1 MQTELNRLMGSI
13 PTDTIL
19 KKDYIM
25 ENVLPRLSAGELL
38 SSLSVNK
45 IHAERFLDMT
55 LTYHVTIRQEALS
68 DSLVSFVITEG
79 LIESLLLDPSEL
91 AEKAVENLG
100 SDYHI
105 TPLLDILKSFGFD
118 ASEEEGL
125 YGQDP
130 GAELL
135 VATTG
140 SCMHGAALML
150 NIPVLSEIYE
160 RLGAFIILPSSVH
173 EFISMPYDPETDIP
187 ALSEMVRTINSTELL
202 ERDRLSDS
210 VYLFDGNTV
219 SRLGCAAE
227 YGRRPITSDAMIPEA
242 VQSSTMA
249 SKASQS
255 EEYLSES
262 LR

>member
-1 MQTELNRLMGSI
+1 MQTELNRLMGSL
-13 PTDTIL
+13 PKETIL

-25 ENVLPRLSAGELL
+25 ENVLPRLSAGGLL
-38 SSLSVNK
+38 ASLSGNK

-55 LTYHVTIRQEALS
+55 LTYHVTIRQELLS

-91 AEKAVENLG
+91 AEKAVENLA

-105 TPLLDILKSFGFD
+105 TPLFDILKGFGLD
-118 ASEEEGL
+118 VSGEEGL
-125 YGQDP
+125 YGQEP

-140 SCMHGAALML
+140 NCMHGAALML
-150 NIPVLSEIYE
+150 NIPVLAEIYQ

-173 EFISMPYDPETDIP
+173 EFISMPYDPEADIP

-210 VYLFDGNTV
+210 VYLFDGNAV
-219 SRLGCAAE
+219 SRLGCA
-227 YGRRPITSDAMIPEA
+227 
-242 VQSSTMA
+242 
-249 SKASQS
+249 
-255 EEYLSES
+255 
-262 LR
+262 